1 MKRLT
6 AVSIGTLLFLGPS
19 LAAVQAADANSTSS
33 HAVQAKKKKKNC
45 TPGYKPCL
53 PRASDYDCYGGT
65 GNGPKYTGK
74 VKVKGRDIYGLDSD
88 GDGIGCETVSFWMDL
103 VRYADIYDLLPDGS
117 TKKVGK
123 KRGRKPKNYVEF

>member
-88 GDGIGCETVSFWMDL
+88 GDGIGCETVSFWGP
-103 VRYADIYDLLPDGS
+103 VKLPL
-117 TKKVGK
+117 
-123 KRGRKPKNYVEF
+123 P